1 MIAKSISAGQNL
13 EVKETTYEPL
23 RVAGAYVEDELT
35 EDEDASGGE
44 MYDEEQGL
52 SEKVVEIVA
61 GGAQPHAEV
70 ISEKA
75 PVDVDGP
82 ANALL

>member
-23 RVAGAYVEDELT
+23 RLSGAYVEDEL
-35 EDEDASGGE
+35 DDDDDDVASGEGE
-44 MYDEEQGL
+44 VYDEKQGL

-61 GGAQPHAEV
+61 GEV
-70 ISEKA
+70 TSEKV
-75 PVDVDGP
+75 PVDGAADS
-82 ANALL
+82 LL